1 MKINWK
7 DIAERAVW
15 TFVQAFLA
23 TLTIDAASLT
33 SGTNF
38 WRSAIISALAAG
50 LSAVK
55 TATLNA
61 ISDKNDLY

>member
-1 MKINWK
+1 MKEKLK
-7 DIAERAVW
+7 DILSRAAW

-55 TATLNA
+55 TAALNI
-61 ISDKNDLY
+61 ISEKEKL